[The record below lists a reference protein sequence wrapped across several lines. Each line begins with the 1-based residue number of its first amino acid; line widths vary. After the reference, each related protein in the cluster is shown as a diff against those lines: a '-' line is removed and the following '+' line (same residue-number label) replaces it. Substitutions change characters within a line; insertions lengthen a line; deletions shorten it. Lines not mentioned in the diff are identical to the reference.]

1 VNYSPPLGYMSQP
14 HSLLS
19 TSPQT
24 VMMDQRRYSAA
35 SMTHSTSQGRAG
47 STGRGGGGGG
57 FGDRSSEEFNTLP
70 ESPFTRSSHHY
81 DGNSPFGGHDS
92 LPRDGGSILSS
103 MYGMNLG
110 VLGGSS
116 SLQSGGLG
124 GNPLDNPLSDL
135 DDGASFPSDL
145 PFACNDMDE
154 DSSFSGFGNNNNNQ
168 HDNGISTASSSS
180 SSSVTSSSF
189 PVSSFVS
196 LVDSAPKLSLTQSAL
211 VEEETSN
218 FDQTID
224 DELREL
230 KLFGQALKM

>member
-1 VNYSPPLGYMSQP
+1 MSQP

-47 STGRGGGGGG
+47 STGRSGGGGGG

-81 DGNSPFGGHDS
+81 DGNSPFGHDS

-124 GNPLDNPLSDL
+124 GNPLDNPLSEDL

-154 DSSFSGFGNNNNNQ
+154 ETSFSGFGNNNNQ
-168 HDNGISTASSSS
+168 HDNGVSTSSSSSSSS
-180 SSSVTSSSF
+180 SSSVASSSF

-230 KLFGQALKM
+230 QLFGQALNKM